1 MTRSLLTIAIPAYNR
16 PDHLHN
22 SLLRILS
29 FTHCYDYLEVI
40 VSDDSNEKCSLINK
54 NNISN
59 LNKKFKFN
67 INYFVNNNH
76 GYKFNWL
83 QCFNKANG
91 KYVLILGDDDILINN
106 ALEKIINSIQSQ
118 REFSLLSFDGCSYTN
133 FNFDIKSQKPA
144 KILSYSSATDFMVRC
159 GPKITHISLVVI
171 NKDLLNGFSHHNF
184 THPSIIQME
193 YIYTAATKLENY
205 IYIDEYLVA
214 ANIEEN
220 VWGCNGL
227 SLFSHDL
234 GKILDHF
241 FAKNSNI
248 IYEIEKTFILR
259 LFPIAIYRA
268 RRSFEGSLEYKKNIQ
283 SLMDR
288 YKNNIWFKYFLKL
301 QITLP
306 LAILPVS
313 TLLLFFV
320 GKIIGRDIKSIYMI
334 MKLLL
339 NKKTN

>member
-1 MTRSLLTIAIPAYNR
+1 MTKPLLTIAIPAYNR

-29 FTHCYDYLEVI
+29 FTHCYDYLELI
-40 VSDDSNEKCSLINK
+40 VSDDSNEQCRLINEK
-54 NNISN
+54 NISE

-67 INYFVNNNH
+67 INYFVNTNH
-76 GYKFNWL
+76 GYMFNWL

-106 ALEKIINSIQSQ
+106 ALEKIINSIKGES
-118 REFSLLSFDGCSYTN
+118 EVSLLSFDGCSYTD
-133 FNFDIKSQKPA
+133 FNFDFKSQKPA
-144 KILSYSSATDFMVRC
+144 NVKSYNSITDFMVRC

-193 YIYTAATKLENY
+193 YIYTAATKLKNY
-205 IYIDEYLVA
+205 IFIDEYLVA
-214 ANIEEN
+214 ANIKEN

-227 SLFSHDL
+227 SLFSDDL

-241 FAKNSNI
+241 FAKSSNI
-248 IYEIEKTFILR
+248 IFEIEKSFILR

-268 RRSFEGSLEYKKNIQ
+268 RKSFEDTLEYKKNIE
-283 SLMDR
+283 SLINR
-288 YKNNIWFKYFLKL
+288 YSNNNWFKYFLKL
-301 QITLP
+301 QI
-306 LAILPVS
+306 ILPRSILPIS
-313 TLLLFFV
+313 TVFLFFV
-320 GKIIGRDIKSIYMI
+320 GKIAGRDIKSIYMI
-334 MKLLL
+334 MKLLF